1 MFALSRRWSDT
12 MRYSR
17 EHKAGTR
24 NRIVQNAS
32 HALRRRGLNGIGI
45 VGLMK
50 TAGLTRGGFYSHFKS
65 REALVA
71 EAVAYAMGQ
80 TASEWRRYAGPST
93 ASDGLEPLVAA
104 YLRREHRD
112 NPARGCPLPAVSA
125 DIARSGGKVR
135 RTFTQSPD
143 EMLDGLA
150 AHIPDRPNAEARRLA
165 AGVMATMVG
174 SLILARACDDV
185 ELSTSMLEAGKR
197 VVRSVVGRPV
207 GTRKNQPI
215 CSAARKMRAASN
227 DKGAVLDE

>member
-1 MFALSRRWSDT
+1 
-12 MRYSR
+12 MRYSS

-71 EAVAYAMGQ
+71 EAVACAMGQ
-80 TASEWRRYAGPST
+80 TAS
-93 ASDGLEPLVAA
+93 L
-104 YLRREHRD
+104 
-112 NPARGCPLPAVSA
+112 
-125 DIARSGGKVR
+125 ARS
-135 RTFTQSPD
+135 
-143 EMLDGLA
+143 
-150 AHIPDRPNAEARRLA
+150 
-165 AGVMATMVG
+165 
-174 SLILARACDDV
+174 CDDV
-185 ELSTSMLEAGKR
+185 GLSTSMLEAGKR

-215 CSAARKMRAASN
+215 RTAARKMRAASN
-227 DKGAVLDE
+227 EKGAVLDE

>member
-1 MFALSRRWSDT
+1 

-125 DIARSGGKVR
+125 DIARSGEKVR

-143 EMLDGLA
+143 EMLDALA
-150 AHIPDRPNAEARRLA
+150 AHIPDRPRGGSPVGCRRDGDNGRFADPGARLRRRRIVDLY
-165 AGVMATMVG
+165 
-174 SLILARACDDV
+174 ARGGQ
-185 ELSTSMLEAGKR
+185 T
-197 VVRSVVGRPV
+197 RSPVGRRPTRWNSKESTNLLR
-207 GTRKNQPI
+207 GTQDAGCKQ
-215 CSAARKMRAASN
+215 
-227 DKGAVLDE
+227 